1 MIYDWVFS
9 TTWYTRLP
17 PPLPLRASE
26 VWWVLIACSLVRKLS
41 SFKLHP
47 SHFTLPSCPALGWC
61 LSGHG
66 SLAAR
71 SLIMSFVPIINDR
84 RPCRHGHHAAASMT
98 AAVLILPRSTNHR
111 PILPPLNALRPASLK
126 SGGKSLG
133 PVGESIA
140 RRLHWNIH
148 ERFRRDE
155 CQSLRPRSIPGEE
168 TSYGFPR
175 FYGWHLSDFLNPI
188 VPWQH
193 KATVIHLLSVFIGC

>member
-1 MIYDWVFS
+1 VRELSTFQTSPFS
-9 TTWYTRLP
+9 LHTSFLP
-17 PPLPLRASE
+17 CAGL
-26 VWWVLIACSLVRKLS
+26 VSLG
-41 SFKLHP
+41 P
-47 SHFTLPSCPALGWC
+47 W
-61 LSGHG
+61 
-66 SLAAR
+66 LANAR
-71 SLIMSFVPIINDR
+71 SLIIGFVPILNDR
-84 RPCRHGHHAAASMT
+84 RPCRHGHHAAASVT

-111 PILPPLNALRPASLK
+111 PILPTLNALRPASLK